1 MVLRLDVFKV
11 IYSGWVS
18 MSGGPPPPPIFILE
32 GEQRT
37 LIHISITILRY
48 FIFTMIVSLSRPRS
62 FPYILEYVQLF
73 LGDNVDGECE

>member
-18 MSGGPPPPPIFILE
+18 MTPTPPPIFILE

>member
-18 MSGGPPPPPIFILE
+18 MTPPPPIFILE

>member
-18 MSGGPPPPPIFILE
+18 MTPPSPPIFILE

>member
-1 MVLRLDVFKV
+1 MVLRLDVFNV

-18 MSGGPPPPPIFILE
+18 MTPPPPPPIFILE